1 MIKELLEKCGLALT
15 DAEFKEVM
23 EATTQDIKFNNINF
37 GKKTD
42 IYDVIIIATIFH
54 VVLHR

>member
-1 MIKELLEKCGLALT
+1 MIKNLLEKCGLALT

-23 EATTQDIKFNNINF
+23 EVTTQDIKFNNIGF

-42 IYDVIIIATIFH
+42 IWDVLIISARCY
-54 VVLHR
+54 VALQR